1 MSQNYKKERKKQQ
14 HNNNNKRT
22 EFAMH
27 KYECI
32 WAHVYMVDF
41 FNTDTKNIN
50 YRKRIRTPIF
60 RNTRLLEINLGLDL
74 DKGPI
79 YELF

>member
-1 MSQNYKKERKKQQ
+1 
-14 HNNNNKRT
+14 
-22 EFAMH
+22 
-27 KYECI
+27 
-32 WAHVYMVDF
+32 MVDF